1 MGIGGSI
8 CQNCAISYFAMYAT
22 DSQSPLLYGIM
33 SGLWAIGLVVG
44 GPVGSA
50 FVQSSATTWR
60 WAFFINLPFLGLA
73 IICALT
79 FVPGRPESNN
89 LPLRDRLADIDI
101 LGIALQVATTVLF
114 AIAATFSGPLRSYQK
129 RPGHQVVPI
138 TIMAR
143 RHMIPLWVA
152 SGCAGA
158 TMIQTILA
166 FGHVDVYIRE
176 HLEHHSARVISTFDQ
191 RFGTHLTRIEIS
203 RSAIE
208 AQAFMVPQT
217 QRSTV
222 IEILATSYLI
232 HGVRKAL
239 RFATQENPL
248 RAPGHHRTEDDRLFI
263 VRDEFVLQQE
273 RDSTTLSY
281 PDGEDVLG
289 SSSADTIGR
298 ICGEIREHRILL

>member
-1 MGIGGSI
+1 MTQQSENHAFNFYGEDTSCKGMTA
-8 CQNCAISYFAMYAT
+8 NLALFHRDAM
-22 DSQSPLLYGIM
+22 
-33 SGLWAIGLVVG
+33 
-44 GPVGSA
+44 
-50 FVQSSATTWR
+50 R
-60 WAFFINLPFLGLA
+60 
-73 IICALT
+73 
-79 FVPGRPESNN
+79 
-89 LPLRDRLADIDI
+89 
-101 LGIALQVATTVLF
+101 
-114 AIAATFSGPLRSYQK
+114 RSDTYH
-129 RPGHQVVPI
+129 R
-138 TIMAR
+138 
-143 RHMIPLWVA
+143 
-152 SGCAGA
+152 
-158 TMIQTILA
+158 MIQTILA

-208 AQAFMVPQT
+208 AQACMVPQT
-217 QRSTV
+217 QRSKV
-222 IEILATSYLI
+222 IEILAISYLI

-239 RFATQENPL
+239 RSATQENPL